1 MASSKD
7 PKQKI
12 VQSLKEQDKGNLI
25 RKKKTKEKMVQFK
38 YYKVGNIQILQAL
51 HVQLQGLDFNEE
63 Q

>member
-1 MASSKD
+1 MTSSKD

-12 VQSLKEQDKGNLI
+12 VQSLKEQDKCNLI

-38 YYKVGNIQILQAL
+38 YYKVGNIQILQAF
-51 HVQLQGLDFNEE
+51 HVQLQCLDFNEE